1 MVSLEILKVLVKDVW
16 ICCCFCCGVI
26 GPVNLSLLLVLHY
39 LTVKFSKKH
48 KLLSFWVMMI
58 NCTPI
63 LRYLNCK
70 QSIFSLLS
78 RSTFSMNFSSCLV
91 FVMLNF
97 DKSTNQ
103 VNIVFVAG
111 TRCWITMR
119 NLDSSAYLVDVLT
132 KGKCTSKW
140 LAKWSH
146 SLQIVVCS
154 DCVKFVKSETL
165 KCKLCFTLL
174 IMFILLWS
182 YLFVGWVSVFMG
194 RRRRRRREGHLE
206 KWWMQLVGLW

>member
-26 GPVNLSLLLVLHY
+26 GPVNLSLLAVLHY

-91 FVMLNF
+91 VVMLNF
-97 DKSTNQ
+97 DKSTDQ

-111 TRCWITMR
+111 TRCWRTMS

-154 DCVKFVKSETL
+154 DCLKFVKSETL
-165 KCKLCFTLL
+165 NASCVLLCLSCLFCYGPICLWGECL
-174 IMFILLWS
+174 SLWEEEENAILKNDGCSW
-182 YLFVGWVSVFMG
+182 
-194 RRRRRRREGHLE
+194 
-206 KWWMQLVGLW
+206 